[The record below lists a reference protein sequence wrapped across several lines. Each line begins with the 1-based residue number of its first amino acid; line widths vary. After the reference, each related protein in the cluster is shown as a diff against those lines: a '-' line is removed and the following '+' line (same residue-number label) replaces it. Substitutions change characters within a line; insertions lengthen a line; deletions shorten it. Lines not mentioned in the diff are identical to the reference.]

1 MRVIS
6 LGRRRRAVAFG
17 AAGLCIGVLLSIAT
31 AANAAG
37 RAAQTTAP
45 SSSTTAPGPPELLG
59 GVTVTGA
66 VVHTP
71 GKPDRTLTGNQA
83 TAFMQAWFPDS
94 VFGKLTNVPRPT
106 GVPISKLVAT
116 THWQGQNIPITVYYA
131 NKDGEIL
138 VGMPAQSFGWA
149 LVQSEKWIDP
159 PQQARVTQGFEGK
172 LTPVTSPPAPPTTP
186 SSAETTKKSSGSSSS
201 PLPWILLGV
210 GVVIVAGAI
219 AYFVARGRKNAPST
233 SSS

>member
-1 MRVIS
+1 MSAIS
-6 LGRRRRAVAFG
+6 KTSCVRTLALVGAGALLLVLAAG
-17 AAGLCIGVLLSIAT
+17 AAG
-31 AANAAG
+31 ANA
-37 RAAQTTAP
+37 RPSQTTP
-45 SSSTTAPGPPELLG
+45 PTTSTTPPPPELLG

-71 GKPDRTLTGNQA
+71 GKPDRKLTGNQA

-94 VFGKLTNVPRPT
+94 VFGKLSNVPRPT
-106 GVPISKLVAT
+106 GVPISRMVAT
-116 THWQGQNIPITVYYA
+116 TRWQGQNIPITVYYA
-131 NKDGEIL
+131 NKNGEIL

-186 SSAETTKKSSGSSSS
+186 STATTTKKSGGSSSS
-201 PLPWILLGV
+201 PAPWILLGI
-210 GVVIVAGAI
+210 GVVIIAGAV
-219 AYFVARGRKNAPST
+219 AFFVTRARKSTPSA

>member
-6 LGRRRRAVAFG
+6 RVRRRRAVALG
-17 AAGLCIGVLLSIAT
+17 AAGVCIAILLSIAS
-31 AANAAG
+31 AADAVG
-37 RAAQTTAP
+37 RPAQTAAP

-71 GKPDRTLTGNQA
+71 GRPDRKLTGNQA

-94 VFGKLTNVPRPT
+94 VFGKLSNVPRPT
-106 GVPISKLVAT
+106 GVPISRLVAT
-116 THWQGQNIPITVYYA
+116 TRWQGQDIPITVYYA
-131 NKDGEIL
+131 NKGGEIF

-159 PQQARVTQGFEGK
+159 PQQARVTQAFEGK
-172 LTPVTSPPAPPTTP
+172 LTPVTSPTAPPTTP
-186 SSAETTKKSSGSSSS
+186 PTAATTKKSSGSSSS
-201 PLPWILLGV
+201 PLPWILLGI
-210 GVVIVAGAI
+210 GVVIVAGAG
-219 AYFVARGRKNAPST
+219 AFFVTRGRKSTPST